1 MMDNDASTELTS
13 TSRQRR
19 QRRRVI
25 IGAVADVAVIAV
37 VVPVVLNGGLG
48 SNSSRAGTI
57 LDGCPVIDATK
68 KYPDRAPIA
77 QVDWSGCALQEARLP
92 YAYLW
97 NANFAGADLKYARLD
112 SANLYRAN
120 FGGAQLFGANFTDA
134 TLFGANFAGADLTK
148 AVFTGAKVGTNTLYS
163 SQPFPSVTFSTTT
176 TCPNG
181 TSAAVN
187 SNAKGTCWGQGGGL

>member
-1 MMDNDASTELTS
+1 MMDNDASTEMTS
-13 TSRQRR
+13 TNRQRR

-25 IGAVADVAVIAV
+25 VGAVAAVAVIAV

-68 KYPDRAPIA
+68 KNPDRAPIA
-77 QVDWSGCALQEARLP
+77 QVDWSGCELQGARLP

-97 NANFAGADLKYARLD
+97 NANFGQSNLRYARLD

-120 FGGAQLFGANFTDA
+120 FGGADLFGANFTDA
-134 TLFGANFAGADLTK
+134 TLYGANFGGADLT
-148 AVFTGAKVGTNTLYS
+148 AATFTGAKVGTLLS
-163 SQPFPSVTFSTTT
+163 KPPFPGVTFSDTT

-181 TSAAVN
+181 TSAANNPIV
-187 SNAKGTCWGQGGGL
+187 KGSCWGQGGGL